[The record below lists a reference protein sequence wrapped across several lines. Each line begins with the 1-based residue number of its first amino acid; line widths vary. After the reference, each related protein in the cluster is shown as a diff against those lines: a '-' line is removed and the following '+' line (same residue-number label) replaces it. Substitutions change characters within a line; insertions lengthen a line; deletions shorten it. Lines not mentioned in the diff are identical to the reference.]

1 MHFRAVILGKLY
13 VIRVFSFASRA
24 DNCFDRYSNI
34 ALANLNGRTRHRVWG
49 DQSALTT
56 SFVGAESHHLSHRVD
71 ADPRTKTIVQI
82 STSVTEERDEVVSF
96 NYGFEAFSALM

>member
-1 MHFRAVILGKLY
+1 VHFRAVILGKLY
-13 VIRVFSFASRA
+13 VIRVISFASRA

-96 NYGFEAFSALM
+96 NYGFEAFSALT

>member
-1 MHFRAVILGKLY
+1 
-13 VIRVFSFASRA
+13 
-24 DNCFDRYSNI
+24 
-34 ALANLNGRTRHRVWG
+34 LANLNGRTRHRVWG

-71 ADPRTKTIVQI
+71 TDPRTKTIVQI

-96 NYGFEAFSALM
+96 NYGFEVSSALMRLLPAKGKTRIIECLNLIRVSDYYVIYF